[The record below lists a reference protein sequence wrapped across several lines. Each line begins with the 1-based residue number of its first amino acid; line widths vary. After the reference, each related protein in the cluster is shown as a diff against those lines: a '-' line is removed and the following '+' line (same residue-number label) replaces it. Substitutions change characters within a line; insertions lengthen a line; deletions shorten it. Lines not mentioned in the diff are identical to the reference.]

1 MEKMAKTEL
10 KRNWGVL
17 VGIVL
22 SIFLV
27 SVITVVASLYFL
39 SATQTGESIR
49 TKLGLNNL
57 KSFTI
62 NTTKTETVNVQESSA
77 VIDAN
82 KNVSP
87 AVVSITSKGT
97 SVQNVFGYGTIQAPT
112 ISGTGMIVTSD
123 GLVATNKH
131 VVSGNTNFTIT
142 TSDGKSYAGTVVGT
156 DPVEDIALIKIDA
169 HGLPVVNLGDSDSV
183 QVGQWVIAIG
193 NALGEFQN
201 TVTVGVVSGLN
212 RVASPSDGA
221 GNTENLDGLIQT
233 DAAINPGNSGGPL
246 LNLQGQ
252 VVGINTAIAGD
263 AQGLGFVIPSNELK
277 KSLDS
282 YTKNGKILRPYIGV
296 QYEAITNAVAKN
308 LNLPTQ
314 NGALITSS
322 TGSPIVSGSPAEKA
336 GLKSN
341 DIITKINSTDVNETN
356 PLSKVIRGYN
366 PGDSITLTILRDGK
380 TVTVDLT
387 LGVLGK

>member
-1 MEKMAKTEL
+1 MR
-10 KRNWGVL
+10 RNWWVIAGITVSILVVSIIGVL
-17 VGIVL
+17 
-22 SIFLV
+22 
-27 SVITVVASLYFL
+27 ASLYFL
-39 SATQTGESIR
+39 SATQTGENLR

-57 KSFTI
+57 KTFNI
-62 NTTKTETVNVQESSA
+62 NTTTTSSVNVQESSA

-87 AVVSITSKGT
+87 AVVSITSKST

-112 ISGTGMIVTSD
+112 VSGTGMIVTSD

-142 TSDGKSYAGTVVGT
+142 TSDGKNYPGTVVAT
-156 DPVEDIALIKIDA
+156 DPVEDIALLKIDA

-183 QVGQWVIAIG
+183 VVGQWVIAIG

-212 RVASPSDGA
+212 RVASPSDGN

-246 LNLQGQ
+246 LNLEGQ

-282 YTKNGKILRPYIGV
+282 YTKNGKILRPYIGI
-296 QYEAITNAVAKN
+296 QYEQITSAVAQN

-322 TGSPIVSGSPAEKA
+322 SGSPIVSGSPAEKA

-341 DIITKINSTDVNETN
+341 DIITKINSTDINETN
-356 PLSKVIRGYN
+356 PLSKVIRSFN
-366 PGDSITLTILRDGK
+366 PGDNVTLTILRGGK
-380 TVTVDLT
+380 TITVNLT
-387 LGVLGK
+387 LGTLGN